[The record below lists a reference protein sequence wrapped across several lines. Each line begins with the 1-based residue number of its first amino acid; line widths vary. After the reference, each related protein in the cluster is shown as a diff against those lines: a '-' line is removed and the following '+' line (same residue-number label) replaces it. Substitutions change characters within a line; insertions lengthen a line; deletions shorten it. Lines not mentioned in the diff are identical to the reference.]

1 MTADLYEWLLFGHI
15 VGAMV
20 WVGGL
25 ATLTLLSM
33 QVRRSG
39 EPDAIRRFVGSLRSI
54 GPVLMAPAVV
64 LVFVL
69 GVWMVSNSVEWDL
82 GQRWVRIGLVLFAVA
97 FLIGAVFQ
105 SRTAILAQRAVA
117 SSDYSEAARQLR
129 RWSWGMGVILVLL
142 LAVAWDMVFKPGA

>member
-1 MTADLYEWLLFGHI
+1 MIADLYEWLLFGHI

-39 EPDAIRRFVGSLRSI
+39 EPDAIGRFVRSLRSI
-54 GPVLMAPAVV
+54 GPALLAPAVV
-64 LVFVL
+64 LVLVL
-69 GVWMVSNSVEWDL
+69 GVWMVGDSAAWDL
-82 GQRWVRIGLVLFAVA
+82 GQRWVRIALILFAVA

-117 SSDYSEAARQLR
+117 SSDHAEAAHQLR

-142 LAVAWDMVFKPGA
+142 LVIAWDMVFKPGV